1 MVGSRQEEF
10 AELLRNTKDMSRFE
24 SGLDVGFRSCS
35 DLWHYLENTAVYG
48 KAVRPAVLGPLTAA
62 LGKVLSCLIRKVSI
76 SKLGVL
82 KISDL
87 FSLLLLSHRRMKGH
101 FSKRERLKCI

>member
-35 DLWHYLENTAVYG
+35 DLWHYLENTAVLR
-48 KAVRPAVLGPLTAA
+48 KSRPSRCAGAFD
-62 LGKVLSCLIRKVSI
+62 SRFRKGV
-76 SKLGVL
+76 KLLDSEGL
-82 KISDL
+82 YQ
-87 FSLLLLSHRRMKGH
+87 
-101 FSKRERLKCI
+101 